1 MKNQPFSWERFSRA
15 PIVGIIRHI
24 ALADVAQLL
33 PLYKEAGL
41 TTVEITMNTPG
52 AVDMIRHALA
62 EHGNDLNIGA
72 GTVCSATDLEAAIGA
87 GAQFIVAPIVNEEVI
102 ASCVQKNV
110 PVFPGAY
117 TPTEIYRAW
126 KLGAGMV
133 KIFPATSPNYIKEIK
148 APLEQ
153 IKVLPT
159 GGINL
164 DNFTSFLDAGASGL
178 GMGSQLFDKK
188 LIADKNWKGLSGHFA
203 AFVARLA
210 DYNLTHP
217 SQ

>member
-1 MKNQPFSWERFSRA
+1 MKQQSFSWERFSRV
-15 PIVGIIRHI
+15 PVVGIIRHI
-24 ALADVAQLL
+24 ALDDIIQLL
-33 PLYKEAGL
+33 PLYAAAGL

-52 AVDMIRHALA
+52 AVDIIRQAIK

-72 GTVCSATDLEAAIGA
+72 GTVCSATDLDLALDA
-87 GAQFIVAPIVNEEVI
+87 GAQFIVAPIINEEVI
-102 ASCVQKNV
+102 APCVQKNI

-126 KLGAGMV
+126 KLGADMV
-133 KIFPATSPNYIKEIK
+133 KIFPATSPGFIKEIK
-148 APLEQ
+148 APLGQ

-164 DNFTSFLDAGASGL
+164 ANFTDYLDAGASGL

-188 LIADKNWKGLSGHFA
+188 LIADKNWKGLGEHFA
-203 AFVARLA
+203 AFTNKLSVYKKA
-210 DYNLTHP
+210 
-217 SQ
+217 

>member
-1 MKNQPFSWERFSRA
+1 MKQQSFSWERFSRV
-15 PIVGIIRHI
+15 PVVGIIRHI
-24 ALADVAQLL
+24 ALDDIIQLL
-33 PLYKEAGL
+33 PLYAAAGL

-52 AVDMIRHALA
+52 AVDIIRHAIK

-72 GTVCSATDLEAAIGA
+72 GTVCSATDLELALDA
-87 GAQFIVAPIVNEEVI
+87 GAQFIVAPIINEEVI
-102 ASCVQKNV
+102 APCVQKNI

-126 KLGAGMV
+126 KLGADMV
-133 KIFPATSPNYIKEIK
+133 KIFPATSPGFIKEIK
-148 APLEQ
+148 APLGQ

-164 DNFTSFLDAGASGL
+164 ANFTDYLDAGASGL

-188 LIADKNWKGLSGHFA
+188 LIADKNWKGLGEHFA
-203 AFVARLA
+203 AFTNKLRVYKKA
-210 DYNLTHP
+210 
-217 SQ
+217 

>member
-1 MKNQPFSWERFSRA
+1 MKQQSFSWERFSRV
-15 PIVGIIRHI
+15 PVVGIIRHI
-24 ALADVAQLL
+24 ALDDIIQLL
-33 PLYKEAGL
+33 PLYAAAGL

-52 AVDMIRHALA
+52 AVDIIRHAIK

-72 GTVCSATDLEAAIGA
+72 GTVCSATDLDLALDA
-87 GAQFIVAPIVNEEVI
+87 GAQFIVAPIINEEVI
-102 ASCVQKNV
+102 APCVQKNI

-126 KLGAGMV
+126 KLGADMV
-133 KIFPATSPNYIKEIK
+133 KIFPATSPGFIKEIK
-148 APLEQ
+148 APLGQ

-164 DNFTSFLDAGASGL
+164 ANFTDYLDAGASGL

-188 LIADKNWKGLSGHFA
+188 LIADKNWKGLGEHFA
-203 AFVARLA
+203 AFTNKLSVYKKA
-210 DYNLTHP
+210 
-217 SQ
+217 

>member
-1 MKNQPFSWERFSRA
+1 MKNKPFSWEPFSRV

-24 ALADVAQLL
+24 ALDDVAQLL
-33 PLYKEAGL
+33 PLYKAAGL

-62 EHGNDLNIGA
+62 EHGDGLNIGA
-72 GTVCSATDLEAAIGA
+72 GTVCSASDLELALGA
-87 GAQFIVAPIVNEEVI
+87 GAQFIVAPIINEEVI
-102 ASCVQKNV
+102 VPCVQKNI

-126 KLGAGMV
+126 KLGADMV

-148 APLEQ
+148 APLGQ

-164 DNFTSFLDAGASGL
+164 DNFTNFLDAGASGL

-188 LIADKNWKGLSGHFA
+188 LIAGKNWKGLSDHFA
-203 AFVARLA
+203 GFVAKLA
-210 DYNLTHP
+210 AYDLTHAP
-217 SQ
+217 Q

>member
-1 MKNQPFSWERFSRA
+1 MSTPSFSWERFSRV

-24 ALADVAQLL
+24 SVDDVVRVL
-33 PLYKEAGL
+33 PLFKDAGL

-52 AVDMIRHALA
+52 AVELIRHTVK

-72 GTVCSATDLEAAIGA
+72 GTVCSVTDLELALSA
-87 GAQFIVAPIVNEEVI
+87 GAQFIVAPIINEEVI
-102 ASCVQKNV
+102 VPCVQKNI

-126 KLGAGMV
+126 KLGADMV

-148 APLEQ
+148 APLGQ

-164 DNFTSFLDAGASGL
+164 DNFTNFLDAGASGL
-178 GMGSQLFDKK
+178 GMGSQLFDKN
-188 LIADKNWKGLSGHFA
+188 LIAGKNWDGLQKHFTS
-203 AFVARLA
+203 FVAKLKN
-210 DYNLTHP
+210 YNLAHSP
-217 SQ
+217 Q